1 MGFMDDLLKVA
12 VKKIAE
18 EVPEFQK
25 DVEGIRKEFDGL
37 YKEVV
42 LGVTNEEPTSP
53 KPKTIR
59 IEVKT
64 DEPTT
69 N

>member
-12 VKKIAE
+12 VKKISE
-18 EVPEFQK
+18 EVPELHKEVQ
-25 DVEGIRKEFDGL
+25 GIRKDFDDL

-42 LGVTNEEPTSP
+42 LGVTEEKPTQP
-53 KPKTIR
+53 KKII

-64 DEPTT
+64 DEPTA

>member
-12 VKKIAE
+12 VKKISAE
-18 EVPEFQK
+18 APEFQK
-25 DVEGIRKEFDGL
+25 EIKAIRNEFDGL

-42 LGVTNEEPTSP
+42 LGVQEEAPT
-53 KPKTIR
+53 KPKITK

-64 DEPTT
+64 DEPSV